1 MTTDIQI
8 EPHGDYVEV
17 TAKTEVVT
25 PSFWII
31 LMEKLAYAVRKH
43 AKRKIL
49 LEVVAPDDDMPLESI
64 REVWTYAL
72 ERGMGGVR
80 ISHLVTGRPID
91 RNTSFKESVAINRG
105 ILLQTFA
112 ARQDALGWLKTC

>member
-8 EPHGDYVEV
+8 EPHSDYVEV

-25 PSFWII
+25 SSFWII
-31 LMEKLAYAVRKH
+31 LMEKLAYATRKY

-49 LEVVAPDDDMPLESI
+49 LEVVAPNDDMPLESI

-72 ERGMGGVR
+72 ARGMGGVR
-80 ISHLVTGRPID
+80 ISHVITGRPID
-91 RNTSFKESVAINRG
+91 RNASFKESVAINRG
-105 ILLQTFA
+105 IMLQTFD